1 MLSAWERRVVN
12 AKNRKRARRKD
23 RRKSE
28 GKKRAKISLTTIK
41 HGRLMTH
48 THTHTYTYRKQESN
62 SISYQC
68 IMGLTIEIF
77 PHTQKPSQ

>member
-41 HGRLMTH
+41 LGRLMTH
-48 THTHTYTYRKQESN
+48 THTYTSEAGVELNIVSMHYG
-62 SISYQC
+62 IY
-68 IMGLTIEIF
+68 
-77 PHTQKPSQ
+77 H